1 MSEAMQEPVRTSA
14 SAKVRRMGRPRKSDS
29 VGRREDVMSAAL
41 VLFASHGYAETTLA
55 AVAREVG
62 LTQPALYHYFP
73 DKRNLY
79 EAVFMAAIERAW
91 TAVREQMSQLPPERS
106 LLGLAEAMDMAG
118 LLIDDRDERTTNIFL
133 TTAPIEATR
142 HPELHHLLKH
152 RSAVQDREIRA
163 IVLPAFEAGL
173 MPAFDDVETAVR
185 AAQLLLMGWAIETFT
200 ERERTPENR
209 KALRSIIE
217 HLAKPVSQNSIEP
230 DAASA

>member
-1 MSEAMQEPVRTSA
+1 
-14 SAKVRRMGRPRKSDS
+14 
-29 VGRREDVMSAAL
+29 MSAAL
-41 VLFASHGYAETTLA
+41 ALFAAHGYAETTLA

-62 LTQPALYHYFP
+62 ITQPALYHYFP
-73 DKRNLY
+73 DKRDLY

-91 TAVREQMSQLPPERS
+91 AAVREQMSKIPPESS

-163 IVLPAFEAGL
+163 IVEPAFGAGMMPAFE
-173 MPAFDDVETAVR
+173 DVETAVR

-200 ERERTPENR
+200 QRERTPENL

-217 HLAKPVSQNSIEP
+217 HLGMPVSARSVAP
-230 DAASA
+230 DAEST